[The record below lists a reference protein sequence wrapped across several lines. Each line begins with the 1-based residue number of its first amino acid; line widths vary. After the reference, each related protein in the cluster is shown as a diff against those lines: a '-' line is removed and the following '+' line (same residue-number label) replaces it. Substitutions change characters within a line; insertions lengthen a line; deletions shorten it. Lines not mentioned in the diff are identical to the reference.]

1 MTFEHFHSLG
11 NVPELIEQL
20 KIADIESAIL
30 GRNNRKVICMADI
43 LSKPVALDLQ
53 CLDKRVPTTNGLVVF
68 SRKLSLVVV

>member
-20 KIADIESAIL
+20 KIAHIESAIRSEQSQSNL
-30 GRNNRKVICMADI
+30 ADI

-53 CLDKRVPTTNGLVVF
+53 SLDKRVPTTNGLVVF
-68 SRKLSLVVV
+68 SRKLSLV

>member
-1 MTFEHFHSLG
+1 
-11 NVPELIEQL
+11 
-20 KIADIESAIL
+20 
-30 GRNNRKVICMADI
+30 MADI